1 MEKQSCLTNVR
12 DRLSDYGFAWTPH
25 GTYARDLS
33 HFKNLLGFTPHE
45 AIIAASYGV
54 AKLFMQSHEMG
65 QIQKGNYADCTI
77 VDGDPLQDL
86 GVLQDHAKLNV
97 IIINGRVHKAGRKEY
112 IFPAVT
118 ADVETRVEGA
128 QRTVPIV
135 GVCT

>member
-1 MEKQSCLTNVR
+1 
-12 DRLSDYGFAWTPH
+12 
-25 GTYARDLS
+25 
-33 HFKNLLGFTPHE
+33 
-45 AIIAASYGV
+45 
-54 AKLFMQSHEMG
+54 MG

-86 GVLQDHAKLNV
+86 KVLQDHAKLNV

-112 IFPAVT
+112 ILPPVT
-118 ADVETRVEGA
+118 ADVETRVEGT

>member
-1 MEKQSCLTNVR
+1 MRN
-12 DRLSDYGFAWTPH
+12 RLSDYGFAWTPH

-54 AKLFMQSHEMG
+54 AKFFMQSHEMG

-86 GVLQDHAKLNV
+86 EVLQDHAKLNV

-112 IFPAVT
+112 ILPPVT

-128 QRTVPIV
+128 ERTVPIV